1 MSDNAYNSLF
11 GNVKGSLSLVQNFY
25 IEFFGTLIP
34 GIVAVGCVFLL
45 GLGFCYFVIP
55 EVELI
60 REIIRILFCTVGG
73 MAFFLTISY
82 VMGAIAYRRT
92 PKQPDAISSYRQ
104 WYVTARGSSRD
115 EVGRLSVSFSNPR
128 VVPSGLF
135 EWLCF
140 WFDRY
145 HWILRKA
152 GSSIDYPYPLMR
164 KYLCCRGLKHLADYV
179 PWCSGSG
186 GAAFKEEF
194 AKGVCSKTY
203 VNVIK
208 QRLRGA
214 GHANLVLDMVRNECH
229 IRMLGSLWYV
239 LTFVFRMLICSLA
252 VAAVVTFV
260 QCRGSACAS
269 TSGIEVLTDHKATNI
284 VETLEKVTCRNVT
297 IDEKNLTVSGITVNI
312 SHEGGMSRVAW
323 FYGIVAVSLV
333 IVFYCRHSIE
343 FGFHYVRTREV
354 AMLLE
359 SAWIL
364 DNVNYGDQIGIKVG
378 TSTPLFGDIKKQAEQ
393 FRLRHCECDVCKYA
407 NECYGGQEHG

>member
-1 MSDNAYNSLF
+1 MTDTPSNSLF
-11 GNVKGSLSLVQNFY
+11 GNVRGSLSLVQNFY

-34 GIVAVGCVFLL
+34 GIVAVSCVFLL
-45 GLGFCYFVIP
+45 GIGFAGFVHVDV
-55 EVELI
+55 EVIKEVVRLS
-60 REIIRILFCTVGG
+60 FSTVGG
-73 MAFFLTISY
+73 VVLFLAISY

-92 PKQPDAISSYRQ
+92 PKQPDTIASYRQ

-186 GAAFKEEF
+186 GSAFKEEF

-203 VNVIK
+203 VNIIK
-208 QRLRGA
+208 QRLRSA

-229 IRMLGSLWYV
+229 IRMLSSLWYV
-239 LTFVFRMLICSLA
+239 LTFVFRMLLCSLA
-252 VAAVVTFV
+252 VAAVVAFT
-260 QCRGSACAS
+260 QCRDSSCAS
-269 TSGIEVLTDHKATNI
+269 TSGLEVSADHKATNI
-284 VETLEKVTCRNVT
+284 VEMVEKVTCRNVT
-297 IDEKNLTVSGITVNI
+297 VDEKNISVSGTKINI
-312 SHEGGMSRVAW
+312 SHEGGMSRVVW
-323 FYGIVAVSLV
+323 FYGLVAVSLV

-354 AMLLE
+354 AMILE

-364 DNVNYGDQIGIKVG
+364 DNVDYGDQIGIKVG
-378 TSTPLFGDIKKQAEQ
+378 TFTPLFDDIKKQAAQ
-393 FRLRHCECDVCKYA
+393 FKSRHCECDVCKYA
-407 NECYGGQEHG
+407 NECYGGQEDA